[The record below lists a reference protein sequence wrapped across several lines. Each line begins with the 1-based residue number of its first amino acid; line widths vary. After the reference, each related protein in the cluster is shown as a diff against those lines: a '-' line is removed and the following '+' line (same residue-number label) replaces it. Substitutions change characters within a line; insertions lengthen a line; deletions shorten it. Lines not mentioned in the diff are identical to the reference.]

1 MSKKM
6 NRWMKVAYDEALK
19 GMLGDEGGPFGAVI
33 LKDGELVAQAHNR
46 VLMSNDPTAH
56 AEINAIREASDKLGT
71 FDLSGC
77 VLYTT
82 CMPCS
87 MCMGAIMWARIENVY
102 YGATEEDAKRGGFD
116 DLKFYEMLQ
125 GKREG
130 LALTQID
137 KASSAKL
144 FDIWNAKENKKI
156 Y

>member
-1 MSKKM
+1 M
-6 NRWMKVAYDEALK
+6 NRWMKVAYDEALN
-19 GMLGDEGGPFGAVI
+19 GMLADEGGPFGAVI
-33 LKDGELVAQAHNR
+33 LKDGELVAKSHNR

-56 AEINAIREASDKLGT
+56 AEINVIREASDKLGT

-82 CMPCS
+82 CMPCP

-144 FDIWNAKENKKI
+144 FDIWNAKEDKKI